1 MLKDLFGKKNNN
13 DYQRQRHDYFADEMN
28 SYISDRD
35 ADYNYPG
42 NYEDSDDRYNYSGSS
57 NNYNYENNNDNFN
70 YAGDDD
76 SKYDYYT
83 DDDFKDE
90 YEKTHVESSDENE
103 LVYVVPDREKTNGKV
118 EEIDGDKVRI
128 SYKIKGNDYVLEYE
142 KGKNEYFAVGQVLN
156 LGYIPNTPD
165 KAYLLPN
172 NNTNVDLIKQLTQ
185 GNRQNTATSAY
196 SVNQN
201 KTLFGYDKPMF
212 GSIKTP
218 STKAHDFDAEAEER
232 YAMARSES
240 YERDRWCRGCGV
252 ISDVNDDG
260 IIITYNVKGKDK
272 QSD

>member
-13 DYQRQRHDYFADEMN
+13 NDYQRQKHDYFADEMN

-35 ADYNYPG
+35 ADYNYQ
-42 NYEDSDDRYNYSGSS
+42 GSS
-57 NNYNYENNNDNFN
+57 NNYNYENNNDDFN

-76 SKYDYYT
+76 SKYEYYT

-103 LVYVVPDREKTNGKV
+103 LVYVVPDREKTTGKV

-156 LGYIPNTPD
+156 LGYISNTPD

-172 NNTNVDLIKQLTQ
+172 NNTSPLL
-185 GNRQNTATSAY
+185 G
-196 SVNQN
+196 
-201 KTLFGYDKPMF
+201 
-212 GSIKTP
+212 
-218 STKAHDFDAEAEER
+218 
-232 YAMARSES
+232 
-240 YERDRWCRGCGV
+240 
-252 ISDVNDDG
+252 
-260 IIITYNVKGKDK
+260 
-272 QSD
+272 